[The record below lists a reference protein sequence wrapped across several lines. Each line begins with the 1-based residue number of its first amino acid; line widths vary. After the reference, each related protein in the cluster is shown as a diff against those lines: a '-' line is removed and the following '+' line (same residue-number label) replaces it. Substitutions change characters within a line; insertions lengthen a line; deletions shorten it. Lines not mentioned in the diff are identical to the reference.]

1 VKGDDVGKL
10 SQGDE
15 PSRDVIGVAAF
26 GDSAMWGQGLLRGE
40 RYTALVLQM
49 LPALYG
55 KPTDL
60 VWDWSRSGAQ
70 IRASQDERE
79 VFLDRFPSL
88 FHSDTERKAFGDG
101 SDESHATGLYGEV
114 PAPFPTIGRQVDM
127 LGADVGQRVD
137 VALLDGGANDINIE
151 DIINPQIST
160 GKFIERYDGVIQ
172 SVAYG
177 YVVELLV
184 RLRKKCPSAVILY
197 FGLWAPLT
205 EQSNRKSIENYF
217 KYEFNDD
224 FKWWLNMNV
233 HQDVDVDALISE
245 AITRSQWMRGRF
257 HYWSR
262 QAVKDVN
269 LDAETRGP
277 GVLFVPSGFTND
289 NAIYAPAPFLFD
301 DYIHPTTD
309 PAQARRVRECP
320 RANAWPDLIEVGHY
334 LLAVTVRNGGGP
346 QRGGPQRGTMP
357 TILDRSSADAA
368 AALASRI
375 DGPLKLKGLLAQWG
389 GDWTL
394 GWSTDFVAN
403 AWKELASEINR
414 IQNAFIASLGH
425 PNPLGAQSYAYNANR
440 RLGEHQVIT
449 QQIDAIERHPGPLP
463 VPIFGESLDAMLRR
477 YRLRGSGSLHAD
489 AGHLDVD
496 SLAVRV
502 VTGRNSD
509 ANLRPDVWIVVH
521 TRNAF
526 GDEVSNNHRL
536 NFKYTIF
543 PPVPQ
548 LAIKLTKLYPHFEPG
563 QTNLFTVDPLSRLRL
578 EEITGCFL
586 VLGADPIPAL
596 GQKGTTWRPS
606 SVELEVNGV
615 SVLQQNFPPEA
626 HFEPGS
632 YLDLMYPDP
641 QPNFVPPELAP
652 TAIAEADPF

>member
-1 VKGDDVGKL
+1 
-10 SQGDE
+10 
-15 PSRDVIGVAAF
+15 
-26 GDSAMWGQGLLRGE
+26 
-40 RYTALVLQM
+40 
-49 LPALYG
+49 
-55 KPTDL
+55 
-60 VWDWSRSGAQ
+60 
-70 IRASQDERE
+70 
-79 VFLDRFPSL
+79 
-88 FHSDTERKAFGDG
+88 
-101 SDESHATGLYGEV
+101 
-114 PAPFPTIGRQVDM
+114 
-127 LGADVGQRVD
+127 
-137 VALLDGGANDINIE
+137 
-151 DIINPQIST
+151 
-160 GKFIERYDGVIQ
+160 
-172 SVAYG
+172 
-177 YVVELLV
+177 
-184 RLRKKCPSAVILY
+184 
-197 FGLWAPLT
+197 
-205 EQSNRKSIENYF
+205 
-217 KYEFNDD
+217 
-224 FKWWLNMNV
+224 
-233 HQDVDVDALISE
+233 
-245 AITRSQWMRGRF
+245 
-257 HYWSR
+257 
-262 QAVKDVN
+262 
-269 LDAETRGP
+269 
-277 GVLFVPSGFTND
+277 
-289 NAIYAPAPFLFD
+289 
-301 DYIHPTTD
+301 
-309 PAQARRVRECP
+309 
-320 RANAWPDLIEVGHY
+320 
-334 LLAVTVRNGGGP
+334 
-346 QRGGPQRGTMP
+346 MP